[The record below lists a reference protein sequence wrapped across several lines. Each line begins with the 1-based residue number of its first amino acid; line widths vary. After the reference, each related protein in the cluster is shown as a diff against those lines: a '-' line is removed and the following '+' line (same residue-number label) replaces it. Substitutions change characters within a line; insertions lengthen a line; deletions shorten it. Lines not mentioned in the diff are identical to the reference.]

1 MTMRACLIGHPVAHS
16 RSPAI
21 HGFWLRTL
29 GIDGSYE
36 LEDLGAAELP
46 AFMARLRAGDYL
58 GCNVTVPH
66 KEAVLPL
73 LDRLDE
79 TAEAVG
85 AVNTIWR
92 EGVTLVGGNT
102 DVYGFLTNLDEGAPG
117 WDGNGRLALVLGAGG
132 AARAACYGLVERGF
146 NVALVNR
153 TVERAKGL
161 AGDLG
166 PSVTAHTEGE
176 TAELLSAC
184 DLLVNTTSL
193 GMVGKAALSIDL
205 APLKSEA
212 VVNDIV
218 YVPLETDLLKGAA
231 ARGLKTVGGLGM
243 LLHQA
248 VAGFERWFGVKPVV
262 TSELRALIEADVRE
276 GQVLK

>member
-73 LDRLDE
+73 FDRLDE
-79 TAEAVG
+79 TAKAVG

-92 EGVTLVGGNT
+92 EGVALVGGNT

-132 AARAACYGLVERGF
+132 AARAACYGLVQRGF

-176 TAELLSAC
+176 RAELLSAC

-218 YVPLETDLLKGAA
+218 YVPLETDLLNGAA

-276 GQVLK
+276 RQALK

>member
-21 HGFWLRTL
+21 HGFWLKTL

-36 LEDLGAAELP
+36 LEDLGTAELP
-46 AFMARLRAGDYL
+46 AFMARLRAGEYL

-79 TAEAVG
+79 TAKAVG

-132 AARAACYGLVERGF
+132 AARAACYGLVQRGF

-153 TVERAKGL
+153 TFERAKGL

-166 PSVTAHTEGE
+166 PSVTAHTESE

-218 YVPLETDLLKGAA
+218 YVPLETDLLKGAV

-276 GQVLK
+276 RQALK